1 MRKLYQGWGPWLL
14 LLVMLLG
21 LTLGGRHLYVAW
33 LRYNLTQAQTQLL
46 SSARTKAAQI
56 AAWRNERLGDAEV
69 LAQNPLL
76 AKHLGEWMA
85 DGKQAELPSA
95 IGLHLQALLS
105 RYGYV
110 SATVIDADG
119 RPRHTLG
126 NTPLP
131 PTLDD
136 LEKTHLS
143 EARRHR
149 KAILSDVHDDT
160 HGYPHM
166 HLIAPLSDGEQ
177 PAGAILLL
185 IRAGDALYPL
195 IQSLPLP
202 TRTAEAYL
210 LRREGDRVVLI
221 SDLRHRASAAL
232 KMEKPLSDT
241 DMPGVKAIL
250 GQTGVIEGTDYRGVA
265 VSVAAQPI
273 EDTSWMLIVK
283 QDTEE
288 LLAPAR
294 HQAWLLGGWL
304 LSLLGLLATGL
315 VFLSLRSRRRQD
327 RLLREAEAAER
338 SSLRQFQNLF
348 EQAQD
353 GIVLLNTNHQF
364 LDANPAA
371 LSLLRLDLDELR
383 QLRLP
388 DILAPEELPRL
399 ESAVSAMMG
408 GQPHHQ
414 PWVHVRGDGS
424 RFVGDVTAQPLSD
437 ETYFATLRD
446 VTEQLQRR
454 RQEAIH
460 SAVLELLAHN
470 APLPD
475 ILDTIARQVESAHPG
490 MLCGI
495 LLLDDSGARLLAGA
509 GPSLPDFYNQA
520 VDGVAIGPGVG
531 SCGEA
536 AWSGQRVIA
545 SDLQTHPNWQP
556 FRDLVQRAGL
566 GACWSEPIHGSNGG
580 VLGTFALYHRQPA
593 APTEEEIHL
602 IEQLAKLAA
611 IAIERQR
618 ASAALALSEQR
629 YEMANQATS
638 EVIWDWDIEAHT
650 VWWNDNFYSHYGFD
664 RAETPPSFDNWVHQV
679 HPDDHS
685 RVEDSLNAD
694 LFGTARVWSC
704 HYRFRRHSG
713 DYAIVNARGIIQR
726 DAAGKALRLVGAMQD
741 LTELRQADQR
751 LAEAADRYERMLRA
765 TKDAFWLLD
774 VDSGRILDVNA
785 AAETQSGYSREELL
799 QLRVPDIDVV
809 YDPEQFGQSIAE
821 ILQMGWGVIETRHR
835 TKSGRI
841 IDVEV
846 STLPDAGQR
855 NLIAFIRDISVRKQ
869 AELELRQT
877 RDRLEAMLTA
887 MPDLMFHLTR
897 DGTILDFRSA
907 NPEQLYCSPED
918 FLGKTVREVLPQPA
932 SDIIMSALATAI
944 TEGTVHGVTYSL
956 PLPQGLT
963 RFELSAARMQTGA
976 TDELEV
982 ILLVRDITLRKQQEE
997 QLRIS
1002 ELRHRILAENTR
1014 DVIWAMRPD
1023 GVITYV
1029 SPAVEQVRGYT
1040 VEEALRQPIEQILAP
1055 SSRASAVEYLESL
1068 AADLH
1073 AGRPPRSYRGE
1084 QEYYRKDG
1092 SIFWAEVTA
1101 VPLLREDGSLLEL
1114 LGVSRDIDERKR
1126 HEQELKQA
1134 RDAADQAN
1142 AAKSQFLAHMSHEIR
1157 TPMNAVLGL
1166 TQLLER
1172 EPLTPGQAAMIRHIG
1187 EAGDS
1192 LLRIINDILDFSKI
1206 EAGELHVERRDFEL
1220 DAILRQLDNLLGTTA
1235 RRKGIELV
1243 ISSAEVSAWLVGDDQ
1258 RLEQILIN
1266 LIGNAIKFTEQ
1277 GSINLTVRPVASDAE
1292 TMLLRFEVRDTG
1304 IGIEPEALS
1313 RLFQPFSQADSSIT
1327 RRFGGTGLGL
1337 AICRRL
1343 AVLMGGALGA
1353 DSIPGQGS
1361 TFWVELPFGRAT
1373 AALLPA
1379 PAVVMP
1385 RLDEPPAG
1393 ERLAGLRVL
1402 LVDDNRINL
1411 MVAGKALEREGAR
1424 VETAGDGQ
1432 QALDR
1437 LRAGPTD
1444 FDAVLMDIQ
1453 MPVMDGL
1460 TATREIRRDD
1470 GLSGLPVVALTA
1482 GVLPEERQAAL
1493 DAGIDDVLNKPLEL
1507 DTMTSTLRRLT
1518 GWGDRKGDAS

>member
-1 MRKLYQGWGPWLL
+1 MRKLYQGWGPWVLL
-14 LLVMLLG
+14 LALLLG

-46 SSARTKAAQI
+46 SSARTKAEQI
-56 AAWRNERLGDAEV
+56 AAWRRERLGDAEV

-95 IGLHLQALLS
+95 IGHHLQALLS

-166 HLIAPLSDGEQ
+166 HLIAPLFDGDQ

-185 IRAGDALYPL
+185 IRASDALYPL

-338 SSLRQFQNLF
+338 TSLRQFQNLF

-371 LSLLRLDLDELR
+371 LSLLRLD
-383 QLRLP
+383 P
-388 DILAPEELPRL
+388 
-399 ESAVSAMMG
+399 AVGSMMG

-446 VTEQLQRR
+446 ITEQQQLRR
-454 RQEAIH
+454 KEAIH

-470 APLPD
+470 APLPS
-475 ILDTIARQVESAHPG
+475 ILDTIARQVESAYPG

-495 LLLDDSGARLLAGA
+495 LLLDDSGGRLLAGA

-536 AWSGQRVIA
+536 AWTGQRVIA

-556 FRDLVQRAGL
+556 FRELVQRAGL

-679 HPDDHS
+679 HPDDLS

-704 HYRFRRHSG
+704 QYRFRRQLG
-713 DYAIVNARGIIQR
+713 DYAMVSARGIIQR

-741 LTELRQADQR
+741 ITELRQADQR
-751 LAEAADRYERMLRA
+751 LAEAADRYDRMLRA
-765 TKDAFWLLD
+765 TKDAFWL
-774 VDSGRILDVNA
+774 VEAGSGRILDVNA
-785 AAETQSGYSREELL
+785 AAEAQSGYSREELL

-809 YDPEQFGQSIAE
+809 YDPEQVGQRIAE
-821 ILQMGWGVIETRHR
+821 IQQMGWGLIETRHR

-855 NLIAFIRDISVRKQ
+855 NMIAFIRDISVRKQ

-907 NPEQLYCSPED
+907 NPQQLYCSPED
-918 FLGKTVREVLPQPA
+918 FLGKQLRQVLPNPA
-932 SDIIMSALATAI
+932 CDIIMGALATAI
-944 TEGTVHGVTYSL
+944 TEGTVHGVTYFL

-963 RFELSAARMQTGA
+963 WFELSASRMQASA
-976 TDELEV
+976 TDEPEV
-982 ILLVRDITLRKQQEE
+982 ILLVRDITLRKRQEE

-1040 VEEALRQPIEQILAP
+1040 VEEALSQPIEQILAP
-1055 SSRASAVEYLESL
+1055 GSRANAIGYLEDL
-1068 AADLH
+1068 AADLQ

-1092 SIFWAEVTA
+1092 SIFWAEVSA
-1101 VPLLREDGSLLEL
+1101 VPLLREDGSLVEL
-1114 LGVSRDIDERKR
+1114 IGVSRDIDERKR
-1126 HEQELKQA
+1126 HEHELKQA
-1134 RDAADQAN
+1134 RDAADRAN

-1206 EAGELHVERRDFEL
+1206 EAGELHVEPRDFEL
-1220 DAILRQLDNLLGTTA
+1220 GATLRQLDNLLGTTA
-1235 RRKGIELV
+1235 RRKGIGLV
-1243 ISSAEVSAWLVGDDQ
+1243 ISSADVPAWLVGDDQ
-1258 RLEQILIN
+1258 RLEQILNN

-1277 GSINLTVRPVASDAE
+1277 GSITLMVRPVASDAE
-1292 TMLLRFEVRDTG
+1292 TVRLRFEVRDTG
-1304 IGIEPEALS
+1304 IGIDAEGLS

-1353 DSIPGQGS
+1353 DSTPGQGS
-1361 TFWVELPFGRAT
+1361 TFWVELPFGRSTEAHQPPPEVT
-1373 AALLPA
+1373 PGS
-1379 PAVVMP
+1379 
-1385 RLDEPPAG
+1385 DEPLAG
-1393 ERLAGLRVL
+1393 ARLAGLRVL

-1411 MVAGKALEREGAR
+1411 MVAGKALEREGAH

-1432 QALDR
+1432 KALDR
-1437 LRAGPTD
+1437 LRNGPSD

-1470 GLSGLPVVALTA
+1470 ALSGLPVIALTA

-1493 DAGIDDVLNKPLEL
+1493 DAGIDDVLNKPLQL
-1507 DTMTSTLRRLT
+1507 DAMISTLRRLT
-1518 GWGDRKGDAS
+1518 ASHRNGIAS

>member
-1 MRKLYQGWGPWLL
+1 MGKLYQGWGPWLL

-56 AAWRNERLGDAEV
+56 AAWRHERLGDAEV

-85 DGKQAELPSA
+85 DGSQAELPAA
-95 IGLHLQALLS
+95 IGHHLQALLN

-110 SATVIDADG
+110 SATVIDAGG
-119 RPRHTLG
+119 RLRHTLG
-126 NTPLP
+126 ETRSAPA
-131 PTLDD
+131 LDD
-136 LEKTHLS
+136 LETSHLN
-143 EARRHR
+143 EAWRSRQ
-149 KAILSDVHDDT
+149 AILSELHDDT
-160 HGYPHM
+160 RGYPHM
-166 HLIAPLSDGEQ
+166 HLIAPLFDGDQ

-185 IRAGDALYPL
+185 IRASDALYPL

-202 TRTAEAYL
+202 TRTGEAYL

-241 DMPGVKAIL
+241 RFPGVRAIL

-273 EDTSWMLIVK
+273 EGTGWMLIVK
-283 QDTEE
+283 QDTDE
-288 LLAPAR
+288 LVAPAR
-294 HQAWLLGGWL
+294 HQAWLWGGWL
-304 LSLLGLLATGL
+304 LSVLGLLATGL
-315 VFLSLRSRRRQD
+315 GVLVWRTRRRQE
-327 RLLREAEAAER
+327 RLLLDAEVAEQA
-338 SSLRQFQNLF
+338 SLRQFRNLF

-353 GIVLLNTNHQF
+353 GILLLTTDHRF

-371 LSLLRLDLDELR
+371 LSLLRLNLDELR
-383 QLRLP
+383 RLRLP
-388 DILAPEELPRL
+388 DILAPEEHSRL
-399 ESAVSAMMG
+399 ESAVGTMMG

-446 VTEQLQRR
+446 VTEQLQLR

-475 ILDTIARQVESAHPG
+475 ILDTIAHQVESAHPG

-536 AWSGQRVIA
+536 AWTGQRVIA
-545 SDLQTHPNWQP
+545 SDLQTHPNWRP
-556 FRDLVQRAGL
+556 FRDLVDRAGL
-566 GACWSEPIHGSNGG
+566 GACWSEPIHGSKGG

-629 YEMANQATS
+629 YDMANQATS

-650 VWWNDNFYSHYGFD
+650 VWWNDNFYLHYGHD
-664 RAETPPSFDNWVHQV
+664 RAETPPSFDNWIGRV
-679 HPDDHS
+679 HPDDLF
-685 RVEDSLNAD
+685 RVEDTLNAD
-694 LFGTARVWSC
+694 LAGTARVWSC
-704 HYRFRRHSG
+704 QYRFRRHTG
-713 DYAIVNARGIIQR
+713 DYAMVSARGIIQR

-741 LTELRQADQR
+741 ITELQQADQR
-751 LAEAADRYERMLRA
+751 LAEAADRYDRMLRA
-765 TKDAFWLLD
+765 TKDAFWL
-774 VDSGRILDVNA
+774 VEADSGRILDVNA

-799 QLRVPDIDVV
+799 QRRVADIDVV
-809 YDPEQFGQSIAE
+809 HDPEQFGRRIAE
-821 ILQMGWGVIETRHR
+821 ILEMGWGVIETRHR
-835 TKSGRI
+835 TRSGRI

-846 STLPDAGQR
+846 STLPDAGKR
-855 NLIAFIRDISVRKQ
+855 KLIAFIRDITVRKQ
-869 AELELRQT
+869 AELELRRI

-887 MPDLMFHLTR
+887 MPDLMFHLTS
-897 DGTILDFRSA
+897 DGTFLDFRSA
-907 NPEQLYCSPED
+907 KSEQLYLSPEQ
-918 FLGKTVREVLPQPA
+918 FLGKRVREVLPTPA
-932 SDIIMSALATAI
+932 SDIIMNAMATAI
-944 TEGTVHGVTYSL
+944 TEGTVHGVSYFL

-963 RFELSAARMQTGA
+963 WFELSASRMQAGA
-976 TDELEV
+976 TDEPEV
-982 ILLVRDITLRKQQEE
+982 ILLVRDITLRKRQEE

-1040 VEEALRQPIEQILAP
+1040 PDEAMHQPIEEILSP
-1055 SSRASAVEYLESL
+1055 SSLASAAEYLETL
-1068 AADLH
+1068 GADLQ
-1073 AGRPPRSYRGE
+1073 AGRPPQSYRGE

-1092 SIFWAEVTA
+1092 SIFWAEVTV
-1101 VPLLREDGSLLEL
+1101 VPLLREDGSLVEL
-1114 LGVSRDIDERKR
+1114 IGVSRDIDERKR
-1126 HEQELKQA
+1126 HEHELKQA
-1134 RDAADQAN
+1134 RDAADRAN

-1206 EAGELHVERRDFEL
+1206 EAGELHVDSRDFEL
-1220 DAILRQLDNLLGTTA
+1220 AATLRQLDNLLGTTA

-1243 ISSAEVSAWLVGDDQ
+1243 ISSADVPAWLVGDDQ

-1277 GSINLTVRPVASDAE
+1277 GSITLTVRPVASDAE
-1292 TMLLRFEVRDTG
+1292 TVRLRFEVRDTG
-1304 IGIEPEALS
+1304 IGIDAEGLS

-1353 DSIPGQGS
+1353 DSVPGEGS
-1361 TFWVELPFGRAT
+1361 TFWVELPYGLS
-1373 AALLPA
+1373 AAAHQPA
-1379 PAVVMP
+1379 PAVTLQP
-1385 RLDEPPAG
+1385 DEPPAG
-1393 ERLAGLRVL
+1393 ARLAGLRVL

-1411 MVAGKALEREGAR
+1411 MVATKALQLEGAS

-1437 LRAGPTD
+1437 LRSGPTD

-1470 GLSGLPVVALTA
+1470 ALSGLPVIALTA
-1482 GVLPEERQAAL
+1482 GVLPEEHQAAL
-1493 DAGIDDVLNKPLEL
+1493 DAGIDDFLNKPLQL
-1507 DTMTSTLRRLT
+1507 DAMTSTLRRLT
-1518 GWGDRKGDAS
+1518 ASHRNGIAS